1 MGKNHPNVDPYV
13 VSRVRALES
22 LLLEK
27 GILAPDAVDRVIQR
41 YEADTGPMVGARAV
55 ARAWT
60 DPGYKRLLLDDPRT
74 ALARFDLDYAML
86 MVVEN
91 TDAVHNLVVCTLC
104 SCYPWPVLGLPPT
117 WYKMPAYRSR
127 AVSEPR
133 TVLRE
138 MGLDV
143 PERREIR
150 VWDSSAEMR
159 YMVLPQRPAG
169 TEPLS
174 EAALVPL
181 ITRDALIG
189 VADVRPSAPAAR

>member
-1 MGKNHPNVDPYV
+1 MGKNHPNVDPYI

-55 ARAWT
+55 AKAWT
-60 DPGYKRLLLDDPRT
+60 DPDYRRLLLDDPKA
-74 ALARFDLDYAML
+74 ALGQLNLDYEML

-91 TDAVHNLVVCTLC
+91 TEAVHNLVVCTLC

-133 TVLRE
+133 AILQE
-138 MGLDV
+138 MGLAV
-143 PERREIR
+143 PAAREIR

-159 YMVLPQRPAG
+159 YMVLPRRPAG
-169 TEPLS
+169 TEGLG
-174 EAALVPL
+174 EAELVPL

-189 VADVRPSAPAAR
+189 VAEPRVTAP

>member
-1 MGKNHPNVDPYV
+1 MGKNHPNVDHYI

-55 ARAWT
+55 AKAWT
-60 DPGYKRLLLDDPRT
+60 DPGYRRLLLEDPKA
-74 ALARFDLDYAML
+74 ALGQFNLDYEML

-91 TDAVHNLVVCTLC
+91 TEAVHNLVVCTLC

-133 TVLRE
+133 TILQE
-138 MGLDV
+138 MGLAV
-143 PERREIR
+143 PAEREIR

-159 YMVLPQRPAG
+159 YMVLPRRPAG
-169 TEPLS
+169 TEGLG
-174 EAALVPL
+174 EAELVPL

-189 VADVRPSAPAAR
+189 VAEPRATAS

>member
-1 MGKNHPNVDPYV
+1 MGKNHPNVDPYI

-27 GILAPDAVDRVIQR
+27 GILAADAVDRVIQR

-55 ARAWT
+55 AKAWT
-60 DPGYKRLLLDDPRT
+60 DPDYRRLLLDDPKA
-74 ALARFDLDYAML
+74 ALEQFNLDYEML

-91 TDAVHNLVVCTLC
+91 TEAVHNLVVCTLC

-133 TVLRE
+133 AILQE
-138 MGLDV
+138 MGLSV
-143 PERREIR
+143 PAEREIR

-159 YMVLPQRPAG
+159 YMVLPRRPAG
-169 TEPLS
+169 TESLG
-174 EAALVPL
+174 ETELVPL

-189 VADVRPSAPAAR
+189 VAEPGLGVS

>member
-55 ARAWT
+55 ARAWN
-60 DPGYKRLLLDDPRT
+60 DPEYKRLLLDDPRA
-74 ALARFDLDYAML
+74 ALEQFNLDYEML

-91 TDAVHNLVVCTLC
+91 TEAVHNLVVCTLC

-133 TVLRE
+133 AILQE
-138 MGLDV
+138 MGLAV
-143 PERREIR
+143 PAEREIR

-159 YMVLPQRPAG
+159 YMVLPRRPAG
-169 TEPLS
+169 TEGLG
-174 EAALVPL
+174 EVELVPL

-189 VADVRPSAPAAR
+189 VAEPGSTAS

>member
-1 MGKNHPNVDPYV
+1 MGKNHPNVDPYI

-55 ARAWT
+55 AKAWT
-60 DPGYKRLLLDDPRT
+60 DPDYRRLLLDDSKA
-74 ALARFDLDYAML
+74 ALGQFNLDYEML

-133 TVLRE
+133 TILQE
-138 MGLDV
+138 MGLTV
-143 PERREIR
+143 PAEREIR

-159 YMVLPQRPAG
+159 YMVLPIRPAG
-169 TEPLS
+169 TES
-174 EAALVPL
+174 MREAELVPL

-189 VADVRPSAPAAR
+189 VAEPRATAS

>member
-1 MGKNHPNVDPYV
+1 MGKNHPNVDPYI

-55 ARAWT
+55 AKAWT
-60 DPGYKRLLLDDPRT
+60 DPGYRRLLLDDPRA
-74 ALARFDLDYAML
+74 ALGQFNLDYEML

-91 TDAVHNLVVCTLC
+91 TEAVHNLVVCTLC

-133 TVLRE
+133 TILQE
-138 MGLDV
+138 MGLAV
-143 PERREIR
+143 PAEREIR

-159 YMVLPQRPAG
+159 YMVLPRRPAG
-169 TEPLS
+169 TEAMG
-174 EAALVPL
+174 EAELVPL

-189 VADVRPSAPAAR
+189 VAEPRATAS

>member
-55 ARAWT
+55 AKAWT
-60 DPGYKRLLLDDPRT
+60 DPAYRRLLLDDPRT
-74 ALARFDLDYAML
+74 ALRRFDLDYAML

-91 TDAVHNLVVCTLC
+91 TEAVHNLVVCTLC

-133 TVLRE
+133 VLLGE
-138 MGLDV
+138 MGLEV
-143 PERREIR
+143 PGRREFR
-150 VWDSSAEMR
+150 GWDWRAGMR
-159 YMVLPQRPAG
+159 
-169 TEPLS
+169 
-174 EAALVPL
+174 
-181 ITRDALIG
+181 
-189 VADVRPSAPAAR
+189 

>member
-1 MGKNHPNVDPYV
+1 MGKNHPNVDPYI

-55 ARAWT
+55 AKAWA
-60 DPGYKRLLLDDPRT
+60 DPDYRRLLLDDPRA
-74 ALARFDLDYAML
+74 ALEQFNLDYEML

-91 TDAVHNLVVCTLC
+91 TEAVHNLVVCTLC

-133 TVLRE
+133 AILQE
-138 MGLDV
+138 MGLAV
-143 PERREIR
+143 PAEREIR

-159 YMVLPQRPAG
+159 YMVLPRRPAG
-169 TEPLS
+169 TEAMG
-174 EAALVPL
+174 EADLVPL

-189 VADVRPSAPAAR
+189 VAEPRATGS

>member
-1 MGKNHPNVDPYV
+1 MGKNHPNVDPYI

-55 ARAWT
+55 AKAWT
-60 DPGYKRLLLDDPRT
+60 DPGYRRLLLEDPKA
-74 ALARFDLDYAML
+74 ALEQFNLDYEML

-91 TDAVHNLVVCTLC
+91 TEAVHNLVVCTLC

-133 TVLRE
+133 AILQE
-138 MGLDV
+138 MGLSV
-143 PERREIR
+143 PAEREIR

-159 YMVLPQRPAG
+159 YMVLPRRPAG
-169 TEPLS
+169 TESLG
-174 EAALVPL
+174 ETELVPL

-189 VADVRPSAPAAR
+189 VAEPGLGVS

>member
-1 MGKNHPNVDPYV
+1 MGKNHPNVDPYI

-55 ARAWT
+55 AKAWT
-60 DPGYKRLLLDDPRT
+60 DPGYRRLLLDDPKA
-74 ALARFDLDYAML
+74 ALGQFNLDYEML

-91 TDAVHNLVVCTLC
+91 TEAVHNLVVCTLC

-133 TVLRE
+133 TILQE
-138 MGLDV
+138 MGLAV
-143 PERREIR
+143 PAEREIR

-159 YMVLPQRPAG
+159 YMVLPRRPAG
-169 TEPLS
+169 TEAMG
-174 EAALVPL
+174 EAELVPL

-189 VADVRPSAPAAR
+189 VAEPRATAS

>member
-1 MGKNHPNVDPYV
+1 MGKNHPNVDPYI

-55 ARAWT
+55 AKAWT
-60 DPGYKRLLLDDPRT
+60 DPDYRRLLLDDPRA
-74 ALARFDLDYAML
+74 ALGQLDLDYEML

-91 TDAVHNLVVCTLC
+91 TEAVHNLVVCTLC

-133 TVLRE
+133 AILRE
-138 MGLDV
+138 MGLTV
-143 PERREIR
+143 PAAREIR

-159 YMVLPQRPAG
+159 YMVLPRRPAG
-169 TEPLS
+169 TEGLG
-174 EAALVPL
+174 EAELVPL

-189 VADVRPSAPAAR
+189 VAEPRATAS

>member
-1 MGKNHPNVDPYV
+1 MGKNHPNVDPYI

-55 ARAWT
+55 AKAWT
-60 DPGYKRLLLDDPRT
+60 DPGYRRLLLDDPKA
-74 ALARFDLDYAML
+74 ALGQFNLDYEML

-91 TDAVHNLVVCTLC
+91 TEAVHNLVVCTLC

-133 TVLRE
+133 TILRE
-138 MGLDV
+138 MGLAV
-143 PERREIR
+143 PAEREIR

-159 YMVLPQRPAG
+159 YMVLPRRPAG
-169 TEPLS
+169 TEAMG
-174 EAALVPL
+174 EAELVPL

-189 VADVRPSAPAAR
+189 VAEPGATAS

>member
-1 MGKNHPNVDPYV
+1 MGKNHPNVDPYI

-27 GILAPDAVDRVIQR
+27 GILAADAVDRVIQR

-55 ARAWT
+55 AKAWT
-60 DPGYKRLLLDDPRT
+60 DPEYRRLLLDDPKA
-74 ALARFDLDYAML
+74 ALGRLDLDYEML

-91 TDAVHNLVVCTLC
+91 TEAVHNLVVCTLC

-133 TVLRE
+133 TLLRE
-138 MGLDV
+138 MGLAV
-143 PERREIR
+143 PAEREIR

-159 YMVLPQRPAG
+159 YMVLPRRPAG
-169 TEPLS
+169 TEGLG
-174 EAALVPL
+174 EAELVPL

-189 VADVRPSAPAAR
+189 VAEPGPASS

>member
-1 MGKNHPNVDPYV
+1 MGKNHPNVDPYI

-55 ARAWT
+55 AKAWT
-60 DPGYKRLLLDDPRT
+60 DPDYRRLLLEDPKA
-74 ALARFDLDYAML
+74 ALGRLDLDYEML

-91 TDAVHNLVVCTLC
+91 TEAVHNLVVCTLC

-133 TVLRE
+133 AILQE
-138 MGLDV
+138 MGLAV
-143 PERREIR
+143 PPEREIR

-159 YMVLPQRPAG
+159 YMVLPRRPAG
-169 TEPLS
+169 TAGLG
-174 EAALVPL
+174 EAELVPL

-189 VADVRPSAPAAR
+189 VAEPRATAS

>member
-1 MGKNHPNVDPYV
+1 MGKNHPNVDPYI

-55 ARAWT
+55 AKAWT
-60 DPGYKRLLLDDPRT
+60 DPDYRRLLLDDPKA
-74 ALARFDLDYAML
+74 ALRQFNLDYEML

-91 TDAVHNLVVCTLC
+91 TEAVHNLVVCTLC

-133 TVLRE
+133 TILRE
-138 MGLDV
+138 MGLAV
-143 PERREIR
+143 PAEREVR

-159 YMVLPQRPAG
+159 YMVLPRRPPG
-169 TEPLS
+169 TEGLG
-174 EAALVPL
+174 EAELVPL

-189 VADVRPSAPAAR
+189 VAEPGATAS

>member
-1 MGKNHPNVDPYV
+1 MGKNHPNVDPYI
-13 VSRVRALES
+13 VSSVRALES

-55 ARAWT
+55 AKAWT
-60 DPGYKRLLLDDPRT
+60 DPDYRRLLLDDPKA
-74 ALARFDLDYAML
+74 ALGQLNLDYEML

-91 TDAVHNLVVCTLC
+91 TEAVHNLVVCTLC

-133 TVLRE
+133 AILQE
-138 MGLDV
+138 MGLAV
-143 PERREIR
+143 PAAREIR

-159 YMVLPQRPAG
+159 YMVLPRRPAG
-169 TEPLS
+169 TEGLC
-174 EAALVPL
+174 EAELVPL

-189 VADVRPSAPAAR
+189 VAEPRVTAP

>member
-27 GILAPDAVDRVIQR
+27 GILGPDSVDRVIQR
-41 YEADTGPMVGARAV
+41 YESDTGPMVGARAV

-60 DPGYKRLLLDDPRT
+60 DPAYRRLLLDDPRA
-74 ALARFDLDYAML
+74 ALARLDLDYAML

-117 WYKMPAYRSR
+117 WYKSAPYRSR
-127 AVSEPR
+127 AVRDPR
-133 TVLRE
+133 GVLAE
-138 MGLDV
+138 FGVALP
-143 PERREIR
+143 PETQIR
-150 VWDSSAEMR
+150 VWDSTAEVR
-159 YMVLPQRPAG
+159 YLVLPMRPAG
-169 TEPLS
+169 TDGWS
-174 EAALVPL
+174 EERLAGLV
-181 ITRDALIG
+181 TRDSMIG
-189 VADVRPSAPAAR
+189 TGVPKPVA

>member
-1 MGKNHPNVDPYV
+1 MGKNHPNVDPYI

-55 ARAWT
+55 AKAWT
-60 DPGYKRLLLDDPRT
+60 DPGYRRLLLEDPKA
-74 ALARFDLDYAML
+74 ALGQLNLDYEML

-91 TDAVHNLVVCTLC
+91 TEAVHNLVVCTLC

-133 TVLRE
+133 AILQE
-138 MGLDV
+138 MGLAV
-143 PERREIR
+143 PAEREIR

-159 YMVLPQRPAG
+159 YMVLPRRPPG
-169 TEPLS
+169 TEGMG
-174 EAALVPL
+174 EAELVPL

-189 VADVRPSAPAAR
+189 VAEPRAT

>member
-1 MGKNHPNVDPYV
+1 MGKNHPNVDPYI

-55 ARAWT
+55 AKAWT
-60 DPGYKRLLLDDPRT
+60 DPDYRRLLLGDPRA
-74 ALARFDLDYAML
+74 ALGRFNLDYAML

-91 TDAVHNLVVCTLC
+91 TEAVHNLIVCTLC

-133 TVLRE
+133 AILQE
-138 MGLDV
+138 MGLSV
-143 PERREIR
+143 PAEREIR

-159 YMVLPQRPAG
+159 YMVLPRRPAG
-169 TEPLS
+169 TESLG
-174 EAALVPL
+174 ETELVPL

-189 VADVRPSAPAAR
+189 VAEPGPGVS

>member
-1 MGKNHPNVDPYV
+1 MGKNHPNVDPYI

-55 ARAWT
+55 AKAWT
-60 DPGYKRLLLDDPRT
+60 DPSYRRLLLEDPKA
-74 ALARFDLDYAML
+74 ALGQLGLDYEML

-91 TDAVHNLVVCTLC
+91 TEAVHNLVVCTLC

-133 TVLRE
+133 MILRE
-138 MGLDV
+138 MGLAV
-143 PERREIR
+143 PAEREIR

-159 YMVLPQRPAG
+159 YMVLPRRPAG
-169 TEPLS
+169 TEGLG
-174 EAALVPL
+174 EAELVPL

-189 VADVRPSAPAAR
+189 VAEPGATAS

>member
-1 MGKNHPNVDPYV
+1 MGKNHPNVDPYI

-55 ARAWT
+55 AKAWT
-60 DPGYKRLLLDDPRT
+60 DPDYRRLLLGDPRA
-74 ALARFDLDYAML
+74 ALGRFNLDYAML

-91 TDAVHNLVVCTLC
+91 TEVVHNLVVCTLC

-133 TVLRE
+133 AILHE
-138 MGLDV
+138 MGLAV
-143 PERREIR
+143 PAEREIR

-159 YMVLPQRPAG
+159 YMVLPRRPVG
-169 TEPLS
+169 TEGLG
-174 EAALVPL
+174 ETELVPL

-189 VADVRPSAPAAR
+189 VAEPRPAAS

>member
-1 MGKNHPNVDPYV
+1 MGKNHPNVDPYI

-55 ARAWT
+55 AKAWT
-60 DPGYKRLLLDDPRT
+60 DPGYRRLLLDDPKA
-74 ALARFDLDYAML
+74 ALGQFNLDYEML

-91 TDAVHNLVVCTLC
+91 TEAVHNLVVCTLC

-133 TVLRE
+133 TILRE
-138 MGLDV
+138 MGLAV
-143 PERREIR
+143 PAEREIR

-159 YMVLPQRPAG
+159 YMVLPRRPAG
-169 TEPLS
+169 TEGLG
-174 EAALVPL
+174 EAELVPL

-189 VADVRPSAPAAR
+189 VAEPGATAS

>member
-1 MGKNHPNVDPYV
+1 MGKNHPNVDPYI

-55 ARAWT
+55 AKAWT
-60 DPGYKRLLLDDPRT
+60 DPGYRRLLLDDPKA
-74 ALARFDLDYAML
+74 ALGRFNLDYEML

-91 TDAVHNLVVCTLC
+91 TEAVHNLVVCTLC

-133 TVLRE
+133 AILHE
-138 MGLDV
+138 LGLAV
-143 PERREIR
+143 PAEREIR

-159 YMVLPQRPAG
+159 YMVLPRRPAG
-169 TEPLS
+169 TEGLG
-174 EAALVPL
+174 EAELVPL

-189 VADVRPSAPAAR
+189 VAEPRATVS

>member
-1 MGKNHPNVDPYV
+1 MGKNHPNVDPYI

-60 DPGYKRLLLDDPRT
+60 DPEYRRLLLEDAT
-74 ALARFDLDYAML
+74 AALARFQLEYPML

-91 TDAVHNLVVCTLC
+91 TEAVHNLVVCTLC

-133 TVLRE
+133 AILEE
-138 MGLDV
+138 MGLVV
-143 PERREIR
+143 PPEREIR

-159 YMVLPQRPAG
+159 YMVLPRRPPG
-169 TEPLS
+169 TEALG
-174 EAALVPL
+174 EAELQPL
-181 ITRDALIG
+181 ISRDALIG
-189 VADVRPSAPAAR
+189 VAEPGPRP